1 MLYARENW
9 LKDRQAFVVW
19 HASIKTK
26 GSCKRR
32 FVPKSEVEEFIEGAM
47 LLMNV
52 FGIKIFEDTNT
63 ILRNR
68 LIKRTRKK
76 DWKHW
81 ISGIKWCSP
90 HKPCLLLFQR
100 KGQSSPHGST
110 RHEVHLALGVLTIGR
125 EPSQNRGL
133 NTYRLWNEGGMR
145 TLI

>member
-52 FGIKIFEDTNT
+52 VGIKIFEDTNT

-68 LIKRTRKK
+68 LINRTRKK
-76 DWKHW
+76 RL
-81 ISGIKWCSP
+81 
-90 HKPCLLLFQR
+90 KPLNIWNQMM
-100 KGQSSPHGST
+100 QSSQTMST
-110 RHEVHLALGVLTIGR
+110 IIPTQRTIISTWLDTTWSTSSIRGVYNRAITLPKPRFEHLSFMKR
-125 EPSQNRGL
+125 R
-133 NTYRLWNEGGMR
+133 GMR